1 MQRVWVG
8 LPAVCCGVSAARWR
22 TVPPRVTT
30 PFQVT
35 YQICGEFRWVTSCML
50 WSECSRMVDC
60 TATCHY
66 SITGNVPNYAESAGG
81 VTSCMLWSECSR
93 MAHCTETCHISI
105 TGNVPNYAESAGGF
119 TSCML
124 WSECSRMADC
134 TATCHYSITDN
145 IPNYVESAGGVT
157 SCMLWSKC
165 SKMADCSAMCHYSI
179 TGNIPICGECCM
191 LGWSDLALFCDF
203 QKATHFC

>member
-81 VTSCMLWSECSR
+81 FTRCMLWSGVSAAGWRTVLPRVTTQSQITYQIMWRVLVGLLAVCSGVSAAR
-93 MAHCTETCHISI
+93 WQTVLPCVTTPSQV
-105 TGNVPNYAESAGGF
+105 TYKFAESAV
-119 TSCML
+119 
-124 WSECSRMADC
+124 CS
-134 TATCHYSITDN
+134 
-145 IPNYVESAGGVT
+145 GGV
-157 SCMLWSKC
+157 
-165 SKMADCSAMCHYSI
+165 I
-179 TGNIPICGECCM
+179 
-191 LGWSDLALFCDF
+191 
-203 QKATHFC
+203 